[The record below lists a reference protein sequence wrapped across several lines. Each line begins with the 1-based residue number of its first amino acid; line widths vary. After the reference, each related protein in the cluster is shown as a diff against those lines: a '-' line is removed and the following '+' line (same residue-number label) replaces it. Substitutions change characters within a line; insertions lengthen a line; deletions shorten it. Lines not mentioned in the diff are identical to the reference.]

1 MDPTT
6 PSRPEAPVRSVVRDA
21 APLGAT
27 ARERIDLMLELG
39 RALHHAG
46 APTHRIEDALSR
58 VAGNLTLDAQFFST
72 PTSLFCAFGSGA
84 DQITCL
90 LRVEPSE
97 VNLERLTLVDEVAS
111 DVASGAISLETGSAR
126 LRAVAVRGERY
137 PGVVTA
143 LSFGVAAAASARF
156 FGGSW
161 TDIGASGVIGALVG
175 GLALLASRRRQ
186 ISRIIE
192 LLAGFV
198 AASLALVA
206 ERYVGDASSYT
217 ITVSAVIFL
226 LPGLTLTLA
235 INELATR
242 HLVAGTARLTGALMI
257 FISLGFG
264 VALGRQLTP
273 FLPALAEGAGVA
285 STAPG
290 WTKIIAL
297 AVAPLAFTVLF
308 KARPRDIGIIAVASV
323 VGFYG
328 ARLGA
333 WMLGPELGV
342 SLGAFLV
349 GALGNLYSRI
359 ADRPAAIP
367 TMPGVML
374 LVPGSIGFR
383 SLDWLLRED
392 VVSGIDAGFTV
403 VLVAVSLVAGLLFAN
418 VAVPA
423 RKAL

>member
-1 MDPTT
+1 M
-6 PSRPEAPVRSVVRDA
+6 
-21 APLGAT
+21 
-27 ARERIDLMLELG
+27 
-39 RALHHAG
+39 
-46 APTHRIEDALSR
+46 
-58 VAGNLTLDAQFFST
+58 VAGTIV
-72 PTSLFCAFGSGA
+72 GA
-84 DQITCL
+84 LAI
-90 LRVEPSE
+90 
-97 VNLERLTLVDEVAS
+97 VAS
-111 DVASGAISLETGSAR
+111 RHRHL
-126 LRAVAVRGERY
+126 
-137 PGVVTA
+137 
-143 LSFGVAAAASARF
+143 
-156 FGGSW
+156 
-161 TDIGASGVIGALVG
+161 
-175 GLALLASRRRQ
+175 
-186 ISRIIE
+186 SRIIE
-192 LLAGFV
+192 LTAGFV
-198 AASLALVA
+198 AAALALVA
-206 ERYVGDASSYT
+206 ERSIGGASSYT
-217 ITVSAVIFL
+217 ITVSAVIVL

-257 FISLGFG
+257 FISIGFG

-273 FLPALAEGAGVA
+273 FLPALEPGGVA
-285 STAPG
+285 TAPG
-290 WTKIIAL
+290 WTKLAAL
-297 AVAPLAFTVLF
+297 ALAPLAFTVLF
-308 KARPRDIGIIAVASV
+308 RARPRDIGIIAIASV

-349 GALGNLYSRI
+349 GTLSNLYSRL

-367 TMPGVML
+367 AMPGMML

-403 VLVAVSLVAGLLFAN
+403 MLVAVSLVAGLLFAN

>member
-1 MDPTT
+1 MTDP
-6 PSRPEAPVRSVVRDA
+6 PPHPAMHAPPARHA
-21 APLGAT
+21 GPLGPA
-27 ARERIDLMLELG
+27 ARQRIDLMLELG
-39 RALHHAG
+39 RALHSAG

-58 VAGNLTLDAQFFST
+58 VAANISIEAQFFST
-72 PTSLFCAFGSGA
+72 PTSLFCAFGHGA

-90 LRVEPSE
+90 LRVEPSD
-97 VNLERLTLVDEVAS
+97 VNLERLTRVDEIASGVAS
-111 DVASGAISLETGSAR
+111 EAISLEEGAAR
-126 LRAVAVRGERY
+126 LRALGDVGDRY
-137 PGVVTA
+137 PAA
-143 LSFGVAAAASARF
+143 LSAICFGVAAASAARF

-161 TDIGASGVIGALVG
+161 NDLAASMVAGTIVGALAIV
-175 GLALLASRRRQ
+175 ASRHRHL
-186 ISRIIE
+186 SRIIE
-192 LLAGFV
+192 LTAGFV
-198 AASLALVA
+198 AAALALVA
-206 ERYVGDASSYT
+206 ERSIGGASSYT
-217 ITVSAVIFL
+217 ITVSAVIVL

-257 FISLGFG
+257 FISIGFG

-273 FLPALAEGAGVA
+273 FLPALEPGGAA
-285 STAPG
+285 TAPG
-290 WTKIIAL
+290 WTKLAAL
-297 AVAPLAFTVLF
+297 ALAPLAFTVLF
-308 KARPRDIGIIAVASV
+308 RARPRDIGIIAIASV

-349 GALGNLYSRI
+349 GTLSNLYSRL

-367 TMPGVML
+367 AMPGMML

-403 VLVAVSLVAGLLFAN
+403 MLVAVSLVAGLLFAN